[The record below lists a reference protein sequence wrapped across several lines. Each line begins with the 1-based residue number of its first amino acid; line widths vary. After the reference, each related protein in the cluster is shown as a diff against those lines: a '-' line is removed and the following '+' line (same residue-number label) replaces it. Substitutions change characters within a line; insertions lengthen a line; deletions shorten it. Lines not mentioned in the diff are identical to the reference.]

1 MLIVSTTVRLEVVF
15 DERVQVICFGGGGG
29 GVPHSELFKIRL
41 YELVC
46 AQHHSLLYK

>member
-15 DERVQVICFGGGGG
+15 DERVQVICFGGGG
-29 GVPHSELFKIRL
+29 VPHSELFKIRL

-46 AQHHSLLYK
+46 AQHHSPLYK